1 MQAELDHVIISGPRR
16 GEQFTYALFDERVPA
31 APARDR
37 DEALHD
43 LARRYFA
50 TRGPATVHDFAWWS
64 GLTVAEA
71 KRGVESAGSVLAR
84 ETYEGRTYWSAA
96 PARAKRR
103 WTPVVHLLPNYD
115 ECFVGFKDRSA
126 FAGRLRTGGVR
137 SRMNALMGHVVFLN
151 GEIVGG
157 WRRTLGTTAE
167 LELRL
172 AVGLTAAE
180 RNLVQRAARRFG
192 RFLQLPVRVRTS
204 SRYSTPT
211 RR

>member
-1 MQAELDHVIISGPRR
+1 
-16 GEQFTYALFDERVPA
+16 
-31 APARDR
+31 
-37 DEALHD
+37 
-43 LARRYFA
+43 
-50 TRGPATVHDFAWWS
+50 
-64 GLTVAEA
+64 
-71 KRGVESAGSVLAR
+71 
-84 ETYEGRTYWSAA
+84 
-96 PARAKRR
+96 
-103 WTPVVHLLPNYD
+103 
-115 ECFVGFKDRSA
+115 
-126 FAGRLRTGGVR
+126 
-137 SRMNALMGHVVFLN
+137 MNALMGHVVFLN

-167 LELRL
+167 LELQL